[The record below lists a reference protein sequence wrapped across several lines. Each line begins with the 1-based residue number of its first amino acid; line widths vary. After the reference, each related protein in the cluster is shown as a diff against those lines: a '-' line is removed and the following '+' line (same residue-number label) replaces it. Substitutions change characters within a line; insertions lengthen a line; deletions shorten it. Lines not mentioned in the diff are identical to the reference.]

1 MIDQGETREED
12 VKVKIFATVNPIGR
26 DEYAAAGEKGM
37 KARYMFEVFANEYTG
52 QVRFGALDGIPDVW
66 PENKRQ
72 DRSVRRAES
81 REQIVGIK
89 VSELAQE
96 LAQGL
101 SEYSQEVADA
111 IKKATDEVAEEAVQE
126 LKSTSPVLT
135 GSYAK
140 GWAKKN
146 TYESKSS
153 KRNTVYNK
161 TDYQLTHLLEKGHV
175 GRDGR
180 RVKAIE
186 HIRPVEEKAA
196 AEFEDKVKGAI
207 GR

>member
-1 MIDQGETREED
+1 M
-12 VKVKIFATVNPIGR
+12 
-26 DEYAAAGEKGM
+26 
-37 KARYMFEVFANEYTG
+37 
-52 QVRFGALDGIPDVW
+52 
-66 PENKRQ
+66 
-72 DRSVRRAES
+72 
-81 REQIVGIK
+81 GIK

-111 IKKATDEVAEEAVQE
+111 IKKATDEVAEEAVQA

-140 GWAKKN
+140 GWA
-146 TYESKSS
+146 
-153 KRNTVYNK
+153 K

>member
-12 VKVKIFATVNPIGR
+12 VKAKVFATVNPIGR

-52 QVRFGALDGIPDVW
+52 QDVVLYGSERLTVYRTYG
-66 PENKRQ
+66 PKTNDKIEVYAGQR
-72 DRSVRRAES
+72 
-81 REQIVGIK
+81 VGIK